1 MVSLSVYFE
10 GPFWVGVLELVEDDE
25 IRATRFVL
33 GSEPTDPELYEF
45 LMRHGSALLE
55 QTANARA
62 VPAGTR
68 AAGAEGKVNPKRA
81 AKLAAREAARVSTR
95 STASQEA
102 MRIELESRKRE
113 AVTDHRARKQE
124 LAEYKREV
132 ARRKRIERRRDR

>member
-10 GPFWVGVLELVEDDE
+10 GPFWVGVLEMVDDDR
-25 IRATRFVL
+25 IRVTRFVL

-55 QTANARA
+55 QTASARA

-68 AAGAEGKVNPKRA
+68 AVKRVNPKRA

-102 MRIELESRKRE
+102 MRVELESRKQE
-113 AVTDHRARKQE
+113 AATDHRARERE
-124 LAEYKREV
+124 LAEHRREV
-132 ARRKRIERRRDR
+132 ARRKRVERRRDR